1 MLLIPTVHRSQR
13 FLRRV
18 PRRVARSMESPLTR
32 LGSQDQLG
40 SDRPDSPTYSDKDAE
55 EEEEGAEA
63 EARRNKRN
71 ARMTRTTTLDN
82 AEMEAMMLQ
91 EELEEMEAERAAKER
106 HLQMSQKAVPW
117 VETQFFAMLMAAVV
131 LANSVV
137 IGFGCSGSRWN
148 QCRVTAAAMERYS
161 TIQWVFNG
169 PPYIT

>member
-137 IGFGCSGSRWN
+137 IGRPRG
-148 QCRVTAAAMERYS
+148 QA
-161 TIQWVFNG
+161 
-169 PPYIT
+169 